1 MQQKN
6 LKTAK
11 AHANIAIV
19 KYWGKRDEKEVLPYN
34 SSISFTLEAFY
45 TKTLVL
51 RDENLE
57 KDVFVLNGEEQTEEQ
72 CQKASLVLDF
82 FRPSNQKP
90 YCAKILSFNSMPTAA
105 GLSSS
110 SSGLAALVLA
120 ANESFP
126 CSPPR
131 SLETLASL
139 ARKSSGSAC
148 RSFFSPFAYWDAT
161 WSPEQAQ
168 DSLPFVR
175 QVDCPLQLSMFILV
189 LSEKQ
194 KDFSSRFGMKHTV
207 ETSSLFSQWVEQA
220 NNDAK
225 EMLIFMEKGDFASMG
240 ALMEKN
246 TLLMHETTRYAVPPF
261 SYLTD
266 ETLQVLEGVQAL
278 RSKGVLPAYFTMDA
292 GPNVKLLCESKDK
305 DLILQSLQTHFP
317 HLRIVY
323 SKASPQAFEILEGN
337 QVDEATFYVS

>member
-11 AHANIAIV
+11 AHANIAII
-19 KYWGKRDEKEVLPYN
+19 KYWGKRDEHEVLPYN

-45 TKTLVL
+45 TKTLVV
-51 RDENLE
+51 RDETLE
-57 KDVFVLNGEEQTEEQ
+57 KDVFVLNGEEQAEEQ

-90 YCAKILSFNSMPTAA
+90 YCAKIFSFNSMPTAA

-126 CSPPR
+126 CHPPR
-131 SLETLASL
+131 SLESLASL

-148 RSFFSPFAYWDAT
+148 RSFFSPFALWDAS
-161 WSPEQAQ
+161 WAPEQKQ
-168 DSLPFVR
+168 KERSFVR
-175 QVDCPLQLSMFILV
+175 KVDCPLQLSMFILV
-189 LSEKQ
+189 LSDKK

-207 ETSSLFSQWVEQA
+207 ETSSLFSSWVEQA
-220 NNDAK
+220 NQDAE
-225 EMLIFMEKGDFASMG
+225 EMLVFMKQGDFASMG

-246 TLLMHETTRYAVPPF
+246 TLLMHETTRHAVPPF

-266 ETLQVLEGVQAL
+266 ETWQVLERIQAL
-278 RSKGVLPAYFTMDA
+278 RAKGVLPAYFTMDA

-305 DLILQSLQTHFP
+305 DLLFQTLQTHFS
-317 HLRIVY
+317 HLRIIY
-323 SKASPQAFEILEGN
+323 SEASPQAFEVLEGD
-337 QVDEATFYVS
+337 QVSEASSYAA